1 MKIRLVVALV
11 GLAIGFAAPAFAQQT
26 VDPKIEQQIR
36 VLASKYDAAINQH
49 DAPAVAALYAQDAVW
64 ATYHDGTYHGP
75 QAIEKEY
82 ERLYF
87 KRWNKSNYIT
97 TVDRL
102 SAVGNEIRSFGTWS
116 CNYQGNGSVGS
127 DSGHY
132 RTKNQEFCTKTIR
145 LVRSYRSF
153 PPVATKC
160 GLNRVLR
167 DDAWMRTGMPK
178 GTAQIAGGT
187 FRMGSDAHYSG
198 ERRAH
203 SGIARLACATAQFV
217 S

>member
-1 MKIRLVVALV
+1 MKMRLVVAV
-11 GLAIGFAAPAFAQQT
+11 IGLAISFPLPTFAQQT
-26 VDPKIEQQIR
+26 IDPKIDQQIR
-36 VLASKYDAAINQH
+36 VLASKYDAAINKH

-75 QAIEKEY
+75 QAIEREY

-97 TVDRL
+97 TVNRV

-132 RTKNQEFCTKTIR
+132 RWVI
-145 LVRSYRSF
+145 VREGD
-153 PPVATKC
+153 TWKIH
-160 GLNRVLR
+160 R
-167 DDAWMRTGMPK
+167 DIM
-178 GTAQIAGGT
+178 
-187 FRMGSDAHYSG
+187 SG
-198 ERRAH
+198 EGH
-203 SGIARLACATAQFV
+203 PSY
-217 S
+217 

>member
-1 MKIRLVVALV
+1 MKRDIAVVIV
-11 GLAIGFAAPAFAQQT
+11 GLAISFAAPVFAQQT

-36 VLASKYDAAINQH
+36 VLASKYDAAINKH
-49 DAPAVAALYAQDAVW
+49 DAPAIASLYTQGAVW
-64 ATYHDGTYHGP
+64 ATYHDGTYRGP

-87 KRWNKSNYIT
+87 RRWNKSNYIT

-132 RTKNQEFCTKTIR
+132 RWVIAREGDTWKIR
-145 LVRSYRSF
+145 
-153 PPVATKC
+153 
-160 GLNRVLR
+160 R
-167 DDAWMRTGMPK
+167 DIM
-178 GTAQIAGGT
+178 
-187 FRMGSDAHYSG
+187 SG
-198 ERRAH
+198 EGH
-203 SGIARLACATAQFV
+203 PSY
-217 S
+217 